1 MRAATTSLS
10 GRDAHGALSTLRRGL
25 RLSPELRR
33 GLGLTLTLAVAAT
46 LGRVIAPVAVQL
58 TIDRALLAH
67 GGVDFG
73 LVVTFAATGLGL
85 MLCTSAGA
93 GVMQYRL
100 SRAAE
105 TALSALR
112 VRAFRHIHDM
122 SALHNSAEHRGA
134 LVSRVTADVNA
145 ISQFMEWGG
154 VVLLV
159 ALLQLVLA
167 TIVMA
172 LYSPLLTG
180 VVLATF
186 VPLLALMRW
195 IQSRLRRAYDQV
207 RVRLGFLLSVL
218 AESVVGAPVI
228 RAYGATARTDE
239 RIAGAVDRHFR
250 AAFRAG
256 RTAAAMFSG
265 GEVFAAVATSAV
277 VGVGVWTGV
286 GGSLSAG
293 RLVAF
298 LFLVSLFV
306 GPVQVAT
313 EVLDMAQS
321 AIAGWRRVLDLLD
334 TPTDVRDPALD
345 GTASPVPAG
354 PIEIRFSHVTFAYPS
369 VPGRAVLRDVDL
381 TVAPRTRLAVVGE
394 TGSGKT
400 TFAKLLTRL
409 MDPTAGAILL
419 NGVGVDR
426 IAFTEL
432 RRRVVMVPQDGF
444 LFDTSIAENVRQG
457 RAGATDADVVAAF
470 DDLGL
475 GDWLRTLPDGVATR
489 VGERGEQLSVGER
502 QLVALARAAVAD
514 PALLVLD
521 EATSAVDPATEA
533 RIARALDRLTADR
546 TTVTIA
552 HRLST
557 AEAAD
562 QILVFAD
569 GAVVQR
575 GTHTGLAASDGPYA
589 RLYASWT
596 AHRRHAGGIS
606 SPSGG

>member
-10 GRDAHGALSTLRRGL
+10 GQDAHGALATLRRGL

-33 GLGLTLTLAVAAT
+33 GLGPTLTLAVAAT

-58 TIDRALLAH
+58 TIDRALLAP

-73 LVVTFAATGLGL
+73 LVVTFAATGFGL
-85 MLCTSAGA
+85 VLCTSACA

-112 VRAFRHIHDM
+112 VRAFRHVHDM
-122 SALHNSAEHRGA
+122 SALHNSAERRGA

-159 ALLQLVLA
+159 AGLQLVLA
-167 TIVMA
+167 TVVMA

-239 RIAGAVDRHFR
+239 RIARAVDRHFR

-345 GTASPVPAG
+345 GDSAPVPAG
-354 PIEIRFSHVTFAYPS
+354 PIEIRFAHVTFAYPN
-369 VPGRAVLRDVDL
+369 VPDRAVLHDVDL

-409 MDPTAGAILL
+409 MDPTEGAILL
-419 NGVGVDR
+419 NGVPVDR
-426 IAFTEL
+426 IAFGEL

-457 RAGATDADVVAAF
+457 RADATDADVVAAF
-470 DDLGL
+470 EELGL
-475 GDWLRTLPDGVATR
+475 GDWLRTLPDGVTTR

-575 GTHTGLAASDGPYA
+575 GTHQELADREGPYA

-606 SPSGG
+606 SPSQG

>member
-10 GRDAHGALSTLRRGL
+10 GTDAHGALATLRRGL

-33 GLGLTLTLAVAAT
+33 GLGITLALAVVAT

-58 TIDRALLAH
+58 TVDRALLAP
-67 GGVDFG
+67 GGVDLP
-73 LVVTFAATGLGL
+73 LVATFAAIGFALV
-85 MLCTSAGA
+85 LCTSLSAGI
-93 GVMQYRL
+93 MQFRL

-112 VRAFRHIHDM
+112 VRAFRHIHDL
-122 SALHNSAEHRGA
+122 SALHNSAEQRGA

-159 ALLQLVLA
+159 AALQLLLA
-167 TIVMA
+167 TLVMA
-172 LYSPLLTG
+172 LYSPLLAG
-180 VVLATF
+180 VVLLTF
-186 VPLLALMRW
+186 VPLLGLMRW
-195 IQSRLRRAYDQV
+195 IQGRLRRAYDQV

-239 RIAGAVDRHFR
+239 RIAQAVDRHFR

-265 GEVFAAVATSAV
+265 SEVFAAVATAAV

-334 TPTDVRDPALD
+334 RPTDVRDPALD
-345 GTASPVPAG
+345 GRAAPVPAG
-354 PIEIRFSHVTFAYPS
+354 PMEIRFADVTFAYPS
-369 VPGRAVLRDVDL
+369 APDRAVLRHVDV
-381 TVAPRTRLAVVGE
+381 TIAPRTRLAVVGE

-409 MDPTAGAILL
+409 MDPVDGEILL
-419 NGVGVDR
+419 NGVPVDR
-426 IAFTEL
+426 IGFADL

-457 RAGATDADVVAAF
+457 RHDAGDGDIVAAF
-470 DDLGL
+470 DGLGL
-475 GDWLRTLPDGVATR
+475 GDWLRALPDGIATR

-533 RIARALDRLTADR
+533 RIGRALDRLTENR

-569 GAVVQR
+569 GAIAQR
-575 GTHTGLAASDGPYA
+575 GTHDELVREDGPYA

-596 AHRRHAGGIS
+596 TYRRHAGGFP
-606 SPSGG
+606 SPSRG

>member
-1 MRAATTSLS
+1 VRAATTSLS
-10 GRDAHGALSTLRRGL
+10 GQDAQGALATLRRGL

-33 GLGLTLTLAVAAT
+33 GLGLTLSLAVAAT

-58 TIDRALLAH
+58 TIDRALLAP
-67 GGVDFG
+67 GGVDLE
-73 LVVTFAATGLGL
+73 LVVRFAAIGFALIL
-85 MLCTSAGA
+85 VTSTCA
-93 GVMQYRL
+93 GVMQFRL
-100 SRAAE
+100 SRASE
-105 TALSALR
+105 RALSALR
-112 VRAFRHIHDM
+112 VRAFRRIHDM
-122 SALHNSAEHRGA
+122 SALHNSAEQRGA

-159 ALLQLVLA
+159 AGLQLVLA
-167 TIVMA
+167 TVVMA
-172 LYSPLLTG
+172 LYSALLTG
-180 VVLATF
+180 VVLAAF
-186 VPLLALMRW
+186 VPLLMSMRW
-195 IQSRLRRAYDQV
+195 IQGRLRRAYDQV

-239 RIAGAVDRHFR
+239 RIARAVDRHFR

-277 VGVGVWTGV
+277 VAAGVWTGV

-345 GTASPVPAG
+345 GDAAPVPAG

-369 VPGRAVLRDVDL
+369 VPDRPVLRDVNL
-381 TVAPRTRLAVVGE
+381 TIAPRTRLAVVGE

-409 MDPTAGAILL
+409 MDPVEGEILL
-419 NGVGVDR
+419 NGVRVDR
-426 IAFTEL
+426 IAFAEL

-444 LFDTSIAENVRQG
+444 LFDTSVAENVRQG
-457 RAGATDADVVAAF
+457 RADATDADVVAAF
-470 DDLGL
+470 DGLGL

-521 EATSAVDPATEA
+521 EATSAVDPATEV

-575 GTHTGLAASDGPYA
+575 GTHEELAAREGPYA

-596 AHRRHAGGIS
+596 AHRRHAGGFS
-606 SPSGG
+606 SPSRG